1 MPLGDVFLDRGFNVF
16 IYHEPFMS
24 GKIGFVY
31 FEKYDLENIV
41 RFVRQKDPQPTIGVY
56 GASRVGATALQHAA
70 MREGSGDVSFY
81 RIDAAFAD
89 LGDLLRYHYRKDVGL
104 PLDPLVYG
112 YASLVNYLRDGYF
125 LGDASPRRSI
135 TGVRTPMLFIH
146 GRADTVIPYRM
157 TEELYKAKPG
167 VKLLLTHDGGHGL
180 IDIKGGGSIVENRE
194 AFERKVDELL
204 ALAAK
209 GGA

>member
-56 GASRVGATALQHAA
+56 RASRVGATALQHAA

-89 LGDLLRYHYRKDVGL
+89 LGDLLR
-104 PLDPLVYG
+104 
-112 YASLVNYLRDGYF
+112 
-125 LGDASPRRSI
+125 
-135 TGVRTPMLFIH
+135 
-146 GRADTVIPYRM
+146 
-157 TEELYKAKPG
+157 
-167 VKLLLTHDGGHGL
+167 
-180 IDIKGGGSIVENRE
+180 
-194 AFERKVDELL
+194 
-204 ALAAK
+204 
-209 GGA
+209 